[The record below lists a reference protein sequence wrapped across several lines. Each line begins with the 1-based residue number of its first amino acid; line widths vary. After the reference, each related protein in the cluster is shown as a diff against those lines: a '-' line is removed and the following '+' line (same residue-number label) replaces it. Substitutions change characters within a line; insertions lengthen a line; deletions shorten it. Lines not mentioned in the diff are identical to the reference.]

1 MFHKAIK
8 TKSRLRLA
16 LSGPS
21 GSGKTYTA
29 LQIARGLGGRVA
41 LLDTERGSASKYAD
55 LFEFDVAE
63 LDSFAPENYI
73 KAVQEA
79 EKAGYDILII
89 DSLSHAWAG
98 KDGLLEFVDK
108 TAKGQ
113 FSGWKEATPKQ
124 NRLVD
129 AILGARMHII
139 ATMRAKMSYTQE
151 KDEKTGKSVVRA
163 LGMQPVQ
170 RDGIEYEFDIFGLL
184 DQSNTLVIQKSRAV
198 ELRGAVIEQPSPE
211 LGEALKAWLEDGV
224 ETPHPDK
231 RLLDTYSVIEDI
243 LAKANEL
250 GRAKE
255 ALEVLM
261 RHQWK
266 QHEST
271 DLKVAR
277 LVYDEIKAIVK
288 AAREEQTQ

>member
-29 LQIARGLGGRVA
+29 LQIAKGLGGRVA

-198 ELRGAVIEQPSPE
+198 ELRGAVIEQPGPE

-266 QHEST
+266 RHEST

-288 AAREEQTQ
+288 AAREEQA